1 MELNTNQII
10 SNEIN
15 SSLQNI
21 PKYNQ
26 TNFVDDCLKINTILN
41 SELRNQSD
49 FKSCL
54 NLLRAILR
62 DNKILFG
69 PLFQNLI
76 RQYLS
81 ILEKEN
87 IVPEEY
93 IFLLVDILNNKLDI
107 KKYYQKWNYK
117 ILETLIIFSGMHME
131 EKNNEQI
138 SKICQYIQFWF
149 DKYISSNDD
158 CINSFVNFFD
168 SRNLNLQ
175 KLSAFYFFKYVYLY
189 DINKIKLIDWKN
201 FFGKC
206 CTVIEDNLSEEDNK
220 VVIKDIFQQIYI
232 YFQKLNVDPNDA
244 LIEGKSLNAAKYF
257 EQYNGFNTQRAKEHL
272 RLQNII

>member
-10 SNEIN
+10 SNEII
-15 SSLQNI
+15 SSLQKI

-54 NLLRAILR
+54 NLLRSILR
-62 DNKILFG
+62 DNKILFC

-76 RQYLS
+76 NKYLS
-81 ILEKEN
+81 IIEREN
-87 IVPEEY
+87 IVPVEY
-93 IFLLVDILNNKLDI
+93 IFLLVDILDNKLEI
-107 KKYYQKWNYK
+107 KKYYKKWNYK
-117 ILETLIIFSGMHME
+117 ILATLMAFSGINMN

-149 DKYISSNDD
+149 DKYIASNDD

-175 KLSAFYFFKYVYLY
+175 KISAFYFFKYVYLY

-201 FFGKC
+201 FFGRC

-220 VVIKDIFQQIYI
+220 VVVKDIFQQIYI

-244 LIEGKSLNAAKYF
+244 LIEGNSLNAAKYF
-257 EQYNGFNTQRAKEHL
+257 EQFNGFNTERAKEHL
-272 RLQNII
+272 RLLNPL

>member
-62 DNKILFG
+62 DNKILFC

-76 RQYLS
+76 KQYLS

-93 IFLLVDILNNKLDI
+93 IFLLVDILDYKLDI

-158 CINSFVNFFD
+158 CINGFVNFFD

-272 RLQNII
+272 RLLNII

>member
-10 SNEIN
+10 SNEII
-15 SSLQNI
+15 SSLQKI

-54 NLLRAILR
+54 NLLRSILR
-62 DNKILFG
+62 DNKILFC

-76 RQYLS
+76 NKYLS
-81 ILEKEN
+81 IIEKEN
-87 IVPEEY
+87 IVPVEY
-93 IFLLVDILNNKLDI
+93 IFLLVDILDNKLEI
-107 KKYYQKWNYK
+107 KKYYKKWNYK
-117 ILETLIIFSGMHME
+117 ILATLMAFSGINMN

-149 DKYISSNDD
+149 DKYIASNDD

-175 KLSAFYFFKYVYLY
+175 KISAFYFFKYVYLY

-201 FFGKC
+201 FFGRC

-220 VVIKDIFQQIYI
+220 VVVKDIFQQIYI

-244 LIEGKSLNAAKYF
+244 LIEGNSLNAAKYF
-257 EQYNGFNTQRAKEHL
+257 EQFNGFNTERAKEHL
-272 RLQNII
+272 RLLNPL

>member
-15 SSLQNI
+15 TSLQNI
-21 PKYNQ
+21 PTYNQ
-26 TNFVDDCLKINTILN
+26 TNFVEDCLKINTILN

-62 DNKILFG
+62 DNKILFC

-76 RQYLS
+76 KQYLS

-93 IFLLVDILNNKLDI
+93 IFLLVDIINNKLEI
-107 KKYYQKWNYK
+107 KKYYKKWNFK
-117 ILETLIIFSGMHME
+117 ILETLMIFNGIHME
-131 EKNNEQI
+131 QNKNEQI
-138 SKICQYIQFWF
+138 SKICQYIQFFF
-149 DKYISSNDD
+149 DIYISSNDD

-175 KLSAFYFFKYVYLY
+175 KISAFYFFKYIYLY
-189 DINKIKLIDWKN
+189 DINKIKIIDWKN
-201 FFGKC
+201 FFEKC
-206 CTVIEDNLSEEDNK
+206 CSTIENNLIDADNK
-220 VVIKDIFQQIYI
+220 EIIKEIFKQIYI
-232 YFQKLNVDPNDA
+232 YFQKVNVDPNDV
-244 LIEGKSLNAAKYF
+244 LIEGYSINAAKYF
-257 EQYNGFNTQRAKEHL
+257 EQFTGFNTQRAKDEI
-272 RLQNII
+272 RLKNGI

>member
-158 CINSFVNFFD
+158 CINGFVNFFD

-272 RLQNII
+272 RLLNIV

>member
-62 DNKILFG
+62 DNKILFC

-76 RQYLS
+76 KQYLS

-87 IVPEEY
+87 IVPKEY

-257 EQYNGFNTQRAKEHL
+257 EQYNGFNTARAKEHL
-272 RLQNII
+272 RLLNII